1 MQKNKTPKKKPY
13 KSTVSNILWS
23 FRGQLRH
30 APTAPVISLLTI
42 PVSVFLHW
50 AGIYLPSL
58 VVAEVTEG
66 QSVSHAALTVGGLL
80 LAMLCAK
87 LFRDALGFI
96 RSSHMFRYR
105 LETTRRAVY
114 SALSCFYEDYESPE
128 TRNLQERAFRATE
141 MWNGVQPLTD
151 LPGHTVSFLENVLCY
166 LLFGSVIT
174 VVSPWLVPI
183 LTVAPIVNWFSVR
196 LYRKWEYSRRDYASD
211 LDRRLVYATGKPA
224 DFTAAKD
231 IRIYGLATWFSDI
244 YNELSKK
251 RARLTVECANR
262 SFLSRIADLAVIL
275 LRDGAAY
282 LLLIGMV
289 ERGELTAADCVL
301 YFAAISSFAT
311 FLGGIISSF
320 NGMHAMSLQISDF
333 REFTEKTPQ
342 AASDNKPSCDAR
354 GDRTQARWVCS
365 EPIAP
370 HRSHA
375 SEIVFDRVSYRYK
388 GAERDVLS
396 DISFTLHAG
405 ESLALVGL
413 NGAGKTTLVKLLC
426 GLYRPTSG
434 EIRLNGIPLDRFAP
448 RELYTLFAPVFQD
461 VRTAFFTVAETVS
474 GKADSLLTEEECN
487 RIRDC
492 LLRAG
497 LDEKISRLPEGIHT
511 HTDKQLYAGGTD
523 LSGGEKQKLMLARAL
538 YKDAP
543 MLILD
548 EPTAALDPLA
558 ESRIY
563 EEYKQM
569 ADGKTTLFISH
580 RLASTRFCDRIFYLK
595 DGRIAEEGTHA
606 SLLAGDTEY
615 ARLYDMQSCWYRE
628 EESQN
633 G

>member
-1 MQKNKTPKKKPY
+1 MQKNTPPKKKPY

-23 FRGQLRH
+23 FRGQFQY
-30 APTAPVISLLTI
+30 APLAPVISLLTI
-42 PVSVFLHW
+42 PVSVFLRW
-50 AGIYLPSL
+50 AGICLPSL

-66 QSVSHAALTVGGLL
+66 QSVSHAALAVGGLL
-80 LAMLCAK
+80 FAMLCAN

-105 LETTRRAVY
+105 LETTRRAVH

-196 LYRKWEYSRRDYASD
+196 LYRKWEYSRRDYATD
-211 LDRRLVYATGKPA
+211 LDRRLGYATGKPA

-244 YNELSKK
+244 YNDLSKK
-251 RARLTVECANR
+251 RARHTVACANR
-262 SFLSRIADLAVIL
+262 SFLSRIADLVVIL

-289 ERGELTAADCVL
+289 ERGEMTAADCVL

-333 REFTEKTPQ
+333 REFTEKPSHKAP
-342 AASDNKPSCDAR
+342 AAEA
-354 GDRTQARWVCS
+354 
-365 EPIAP
+365 EPITP
-370 HRSHA
+370 HRSQA
-375 SEIVFDRVSYRYK
+375 PEIVFDRVSYRYR
-388 GAERDVLS
+388 GAERDVLA
-396 DISFTLHAG
+396 DLSFTLHAG

-426 GLYRPTSG
+426 GLYRPTAG
-434 EIRLNGIPLDRFAP
+434 EIRVNGIPLDRFAP
-448 RELYTLFAPVFQD
+448 CELYTLFAPVFQD
-461 VRTAFFTVAETVS
+461 VRTAFFTIAETVS
-474 GKADSLLTEEECN
+474 GKADSLLTEDECN

-492 LLRAG
+492 LSRAG
-497 LDEKISRLPEGIHT
+497 LDEKLSRLPEGIHT
-511 HTDKQLYAGGTD
+511 HMDKQLYEGGTD

-615 ARLYDMQSCWYRE
+615 AKLYEMQSCWYRE